1 MKKLLLLFSLLIFIS
16 VSSHSQTLPP
26 HPPLPA
32 KHPPSPPRLHLRI
45 HHHIITSHH
54 YKHPHKHYY
63 KHKNHAMFNSKI
75 KGENLA

>member
-26 HPPLPA
+26 HPRLSA
-32 KHPPSPPRLHLRI
+32 KHPPFPPHLHI
-45 HHHIITSHH
+45 HHHIIPSHH